1 MSDDKNDAKEKF
13 VVLVEVPTSW
23 GEGTPKRLGQ
33 LIQDSV
39 SGDVKVKGVLQAG
52 AYRHSVLKTLIK
64 DVASILELFCMVGSA
79 NMTQWVNER
88 WGDQEI
94 DAS

>member
-1 MSDDKNDAKEKF
+1 MSDDNAKEKF
-13 VVLVEVPTSW
+13 VVLVEVPASW

-39 SGDVKVKGVLQAG
+39 SGDVKVKGVLQSG
-52 AYRHSVLKTLIK
+52 AYRYSVLKALVK
-64 DVASILELFCMVGSA
+64 DVASMLELVCMVGSVNIA
-79 NMTQWVNER
+79 QWVSER

-94 DAS
+94 DKS